1 MLARDFVGFTLGA
14 LRARRGRSLL
24 TLLGIAIG
32 VAAVVL
38 LTAIG
43 EGVHRFVLA
52 EFTQFGSNL
61 IGISPGKTSTMGMSG
76 ALVSNVRP
84 LALADAQALARVPG
98 VTAVVPMVQGNAAV
112 EASLAGDGG
121 GDGGGHG
128 QGGSRTRRSMVLG
141 VGSQVPQVWQM
152 RPAIGRFLPAEEAGA
167 RAFAV
172 LGATLRRELF
182 GAASPLGARIR
193 IGGEPY
199 RVIGVMEPKGQMLGF
214 DLDDTVFIPVERA
227 LGMFDRSSLM
237 EIDLLYG
244 PDHEG
249 DTVAARAKV
258 LLKRRHGAEDFTVT
272 TQDQM
277 LDVLGS
283 VLDVLTAAVGA
294 LGGISLAVGGI
305 GILTIMTIAVRERRR
320 EIGLLRAL
328 GAARGQILLL
338 FLGEAVLLASLGG
351 LTGLVVGAGGAWLIG
366 AAVPALPTRVAWD
379 FVLLAEVTAA
389 LIGLGAGVLPALAAA
404 RLDPVEALRDE

>member
-1 MLARDFVGFTLGA
+1 VRAPDFVAFTLGS
-14 LRARRGRSLL
+14 LNARRGRSLL

-61 IGISPGKTSTMGMSG
+61 IGIAPGKTATFGMSG
-76 ALVSNVRP
+76 GVISNVRP
-84 LALADAQALARVPG
+84 LALADASALAKLPG
-98 VTAVVPMVQGNAAV
+98 IIAVAPMVQGNAPV
-112 EASLAGDGG
+112 EASIN
-121 GDGGGHG
+121 
-128 QGGSRTRRSMVLG
+128 GGSRTRRCMVLG
-141 VGSQVPQVWQM
+141 VGAAVPQVWQM
-152 RPAIGRFLPAEEAGA
+152 SPAIGQFLPDDEAGA

-172 LGATLRRELF
+172 LGSTLKRELF
-182 GAASPLGARIR
+182 GSESPLGARIR

-227 LGMFDRSSLM
+227 LGMFDRRSLM
-237 EIDLLYG
+237 EIDLLYA
-244 PDHEG
+244 EG
-249 DTVAARAKV
+249 QDADAVAKRAKA
-258 LLKRRHGAEDFTVT
+258 LLERRHGSEDFTIT
-272 TQDQM
+272 TQDQI

-283 VLDVLTAAVGA
+283 VLGVLTTAVGA

-328 GAARGQILLL
+328 GAARTQILAL

-351 LTGLVVGAGGAWLIG
+351 VAGLVAGAAGAWLIG
-366 AAVPALPTRVAWD
+366 AAVPALPTHIAWG
-379 FVLLAEVTAA
+379 FVLLAEAVAA
-389 LIGLGAGVLPALAAA
+389 LIGLGAGVLPAMAAA

>member
-1 MLARDFVGFTLGA
+1 
-14 LRARRGRSLL
+14 
-24 TLLGIAIG
+24 
-32 VAAVVL
+32 
-38 LTAIG
+38 
-43 EGVHRFVLA
+43 
-52 EFTQFGSNL
+52 
-61 IGISPGKTSTMGMSG
+61 
-76 ALVSNVRP
+76 
-84 LALADAQALARVPG
+84 
-98 VTAVVPMVQGNAAV
+98 
-112 EASLAGDGG
+112 
-121 GDGGGHG
+121 
-128 QGGSRTRRSMVLG
+128 
-141 VGSQVPQVWQM
+141 M
-152 RPAIGRFLPAEEAGA
+152 RPAIGRFLPEQDAGA

-172 LGATLRRELF
+172 LGAKLRQELF
-182 GAASPLGARIR
+182 GSESPLGARIR
-193 IGGEPY
+193 IGTEPY

-214 DLDDTVFIPVERA
+214 DLDDTVFVPVERA
-227 LGMFDRSSLM
+227 LAMFDRTSLM
-237 EIDLLYG
+237 EIDLVYEG
-244 PDHEG
+244 GQEG
-249 DTVAARAKV
+249 DAVAERAKA
-258 LLKRRHGAEDFTVT
+258 LLKLRHGAEDFTVT

-328 GAARGQILLL
+328 GAAQGQILLL
-338 FLGEAVLLASLGG
+338 FLGESVLLASLGG
-351 LTGLVVGAGGAWLIG
+351 LAGLLVGAGGAWLIG

>member
-61 IGISPGKTSTMGMSG
+61 IGIAPGKTSTLGMSG
-76 ALVSNVRP
+76 AVVSNVRP
-84 LALADAQALARVPG
+84 LALADAQALAKLPG
-98 VTAVVPMVQGNAAV
+98 VTAVVPMVQGNVAV
-112 EASLAGDGG
+112 EANPVGDGAREG
-121 GDGGGHG
+121 AGE
-128 QGGSRTRRSMVLG
+128 GGSRTRRSMVLG
-141 VGSQVPQVWQM
+141 VGSQVPLVWQM
-152 RPAIGRFLPAEEAGA
+152 RPAIGRFLPTEEGA

-227 LGMFDRSSLM
+227 LAMFDRTSLM
-237 EIDLLYG
+237 EIDLVYEA
-244 PDHEG
+244 DQNG
-249 DTVAARAKV
+249 DAVAERAKA
-258 LLKRRHGAEDFTVT
+258 LLKLRHGAEDFTIT

-328 GAARGQILLL
+328 GAAQGQILLL

-351 LTGLVVGAGGAWLIG
+351 LAGLLVGAGGAWLIG
-366 AAVPALPTRVAWD
+366 AAVPALPTHIAWG